1 MTYYKLTDLENEGVV
16 VRANGRS
23 QQKFTEEKG
32 WIESGVMM
40 MYFNTES
47 PYYGSYSEISENEAM
62 KLIENM

>member
-1 MTYYKLTDLENEGVV
+1 MEE
-16 VRANGRS
+16 ANGRS

-47 PYYGSYSEISENEAM
+47 TYYGSYSEISENEAM

>member
-1 MTYYKLTDLENEGVV
+1 M
-16 VRANGRS
+16 RANGRS

-32 WIESGVMM
+32 WLESGVMM

-47 PYYGSYSEISENEAM
+47 PYYGSYSEISENEAT